1 MTNNKWI
8 KKYSANIVTIIIII
22 ITVVATASATTA
34 TLKSDISYL
43 KSSVSEDQITNAT
56 QDEIITEIRIQLG
69 RMDAKFDILLEVGD
83 V

>member
-43 KSSVSEDQITNAT
+43 KSSVSEAQITNAT

-69 RMDAKFDILLEVGD
+69 RMDAKLDILLEGN
-83 V
+83 